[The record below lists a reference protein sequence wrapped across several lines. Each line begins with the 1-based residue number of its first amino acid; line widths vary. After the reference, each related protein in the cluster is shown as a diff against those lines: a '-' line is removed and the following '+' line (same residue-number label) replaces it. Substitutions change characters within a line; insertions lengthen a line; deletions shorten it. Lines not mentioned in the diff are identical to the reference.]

1 MADGQRRR
9 PGPVPGRRPQS
20 TGLERL
26 KKVYLAVPFHEKL
39 QAKMAGALWDPERG
53 AWYTMVDKPELRRW
67 QVGLKPVQGELASD
81 VLREFGAAL
90 QRLGCRV
97 TSPHPIVD
105 GRGHRIATEGDR
117 PGRTAGFYVVHGD
130 GRPAGYAMNFRTGEE
145 LRWRAGQQADKSE
158 AERAVERAQLAA
170 RQAQRAQA
178 QNRRYAEVAQCTRS
192 TLRSLRA
199 LAEGERTPY
208 LTAKGIGAHGGLYA
222 SRDGRQ
228 TYVPVHDLR
237 GAVWTMQHIGPTG
250 DKRFAGGGRMQGGF
264 HALGGLRRLHA
275 AASAPG
281 GVVLIAEGYATAA
294 STLALLDE
302 QAGPVAAVSAFN
314 AGNLPA
320 VARALRARFPG
331 TPILI
336 AGDDDRGGAVNVGRR
351 KALQAAAEVQGAAV
365 FPPFGPQ
372 HSPSLSDWND
382 VHRASAAADIR
393 EAGRAALRQ
402 AVTEARAR
410 GSRALCATQARD

>member
-1 MADGQRRR
+1 M
-9 PGPVPGRRPQS
+9 
-20 TGLERL
+20 
-26 KKVYLAVPFHEKL
+26 
-39 QAKMAGALWDPERG
+39 
-53 AWYTMVDKPELRRW
+53 
-67 QVGLKPVQGELASD
+67 
-81 VLREFGAAL
+81 
-90 QRLGCRV
+90 
-97 TSPHPIVD
+97 
-105 GRGHRIATEGDR
+105 
-117 PGRTAGFYVVHGD
+117 
-130 GRPAGYAMNFRTGEE
+130 
-145 LRWRAGQQADKSE
+145 
-158 AERAVERAQLAA
+158 
-170 RQAQRAQA
+170 
-178 QNRRYAEVAQCTRS
+178 
-192 TLRSLRA
+192 
-199 LAEGERTPY
+199 
-208 LTAKGIGAHGGLYA
+208 
-222 SRDGRQ
+222 
-228 TYVPVHDLR
+228 
-237 GAVWTMQHIGPTG
+237 
-250 DKRFAGGGRMQGGF
+250 
-264 HALGGLRRLHA
+264 
-275 AASAPG
+275 
-281 GVVLIAEGYATAA
+281 LIAEGYATAA